1 VTCRSS
7 KEARYFVRERSDA
20 ESCLEVVGS
29 SVPRGARLYSDEWR
43 GYGGVETRLGIVH
56 RAVRHGRAG
65 QREWARDD
73 DGDGCREV
81 HCNRC
86 EGAGAGLR
94 TFLRGFRGVHRYY
107 LAEYVA
113 TYETVETAQHVS
125 PHIVRRMCLGDL
137 ALHSG
142 YT

>member
-1 VTCRSS
+1 MTCRSS
-7 KEARYFVRERSDA
+7 SEVRYFVREHSDA
-20 ESCLEVVGS
+20 ETCLEVVGS
-29 SVPRGARLYSDEWR
+29 AVPRGARLYSDEWK
-43 GYGGVETRLGIVH
+43 GYGEVRAALGIAH
-56 RAVRHGRAG
+56 STVRHGRAG

-94 TFLRGFRGVHRYY
+94 TFLRRFRGVHKYY

-113 TYETVETAQHVS
+113 TYETIATAQRVS
-125 PHIVRRMCLGDL
+125 PDIIRRMCLGDL
-137 ALHSG
+137 AMHSG